1 MASKPESERIA
12 VFRVLAALLIPVFE
26 LFTKFVIVDGHK
38 MPREGAFVLSPNHM
52 TNIDPIIMGRVVWK
66 LGRAPRFLAKASLFT
81 VPVLGW
87 FLRRSGQVP
96 VERTGVVRGENPL
109 AAADRIAD
117 QGHLVI
123 IYPEGSLTRDPDL
136 WPMRGK
142 FGAVRTA
149 LEAGIPLIPAAH
161 WGDQFITP
169 RYGGRFHPFP
179 RKTVTV
185 KFGDPVDLTPFAGRP
200 LDSATLGEATVVLM
214 RAISALVGDLRQE
227 TPPAEIWDP
236 AAHNQKEIGKF

>member
-1 MASKPESERIA
+1 MAEKSEKIA
-12 VFRVLAALLIPVFE
+12 IFRVLAGLLMPVFE
-26 LFTKFVIVDGHK
+26 TFTKFVIIDGDK
-38 MPREGAFVLSPNHM
+38 MPRQGAFVLSPNHM
-52 TNIDPIIMGRVVWK
+52 TNIDPVIVGRVVWK

-87 FLRRSGQVP
+87 FLRKSGQVP

-117 QGHLVI
+117 SGHLVV
-123 IYPEGSLTRDPDL
+123 IYPEGSLTRDPEL

-149 LEAGIPLIPAAH
+149 IEAGVPLVPVAH

-169 RYGGRFHPFP
+169 RYGGKFRPFP

-185 KFGDPVDLTPFAGRP
+185 KFGDPIDLSPYRGRQ
-200 LDSATLGEATVVLM
+200 LDSATLSEATVVLM
-214 RAISALVGDLRQE
+214 RAISALVGDLRGE
-227 TPPAEIWDP
+227 KPPAEIWDP
-236 AAHNQKEIGKF
+236 AAHNQSEIGKF